1 MAKALGI
8 DPGTGSFDLVLI
20 SEDKVVWEKS
30 IPTIEIARSP
40 KVLLD
45 AIREAGEVDIIAGLS
60 GYGTPIVCNKD
71 IIDPETFALEIL
83 LLTNRED
90 IEKGVKRG
98 EIGIAVYKAL
108 ADVVIELWKN
118 NLPVCYIPSV
128 ILLPTVPPYRKIN
141 RIDLGTADKMAIA
154 VLGVYDQSR
163 EYGICYGETSFILI
177 EMGFGYNAVL
187 AIDKGKIV
195 DGYGGTLVPTGFLTI
210 GSIDAEVVVA
220 GKKWSRHDVF
230 YGGVSTICRASTIEE
245 ALDKSLENEECY
257 YALESMYESIVK
269 SVASLYYTIGKP
281 REILIS
287 GRLSR
292 IKEVYEELKDRL
304 SKLDVVIRRVKGLEG
319 ASFAKEAAQG
329 YAIVGEGFIGG
340 YFSKL
345 INHMEI
351 PKARGTVMDWIYHPR
366 LSNAKQRLI
375 KAYTKSIKANK
386 LKHIL

>member
-1 MAKALGI
+1 M
-8 DPGTGSFDLVLI
+8 
-20 SEDKVVWEKS
+20 
-30 IPTIEIARSP
+30 
-40 KVLLD
+40 
-45 AIREAGEVDIIAGLS
+45 
-60 GYGTPIVCNKD
+60 
-71 IIDPETFALEIL
+71 
-83 LLTNRED
+83 LTNRED

-98 EIGIAVYKAL
+98 EIGVAVYKAL

-118 NLPVCYIPSV
+118 NMPVCYIPSV

-163 EYGICYGETSFILI
+163 EYGISYGETSFILI

-375 KAYTKSIKANK
+375 KAYTRSIKANK

>member
-40 KVLLD
+40 EILLN
-45 AIREAGEVDIIAGLS
+45 AIKEAGEVDIIAGPS

-71 IIDPETFALEIL
+71 IVDPETFALEIL
-83 LLTNRED
+83 LLTSRED
-90 IEKGVKRG
+90 IEEGVKRG

-108 ADVVIELWKN
+108 ADVVKELWKN
-118 NLPVCYIPSV
+118 NMPVCYIPSV
-128 ILLPTVPPYRKIN
+128 ILLPTVPPHRKIN

-163 EYGICYGETSFILI
+163 EYGISYEETSFILI

-220 GKKWSRHDVF
+220 GKTWSRHDVF
-230 YGGVSTICRASTIEE
+230 YGGVSTICRVSTIEE
-245 ALDKSLENEECY
+245 ALDKSLEDKECY
-257 YALESMYESIVK
+257 YALESMYENIVK
-269 SVASLYYTIGKP
+269 SVASLLYTIGKP
-281 REILIS
+281 REILVS

-292 IKEVYEELKDRL
+292 IKKVYEELTDRL
-304 SKLDVVIRRVKGLEG
+304 SKLDIVIRRIKGLEG

-329 YAIVGEGFIGG
+329 YAIVGEGLVGG

-345 INHMEI
+345 VNHMGI

-366 LSNAKQRLI
+366 LAGAKQRLI
-375 KAYTKSIKANK
+375 EAYIKSIRASK